1 MRRRKLLWAIS
12 IIAMLT
18 LFSFYINV
26 PYYIT
31 QPGSAISLEPMVQ
44 VEKGYHHEK
53 GSLKLTTVRM
63 GPATLAGYLYAQV
76 DPYTDLVQTSDI
88 HSPMESDEEYAK
100 QQLEIM
106 SASQDTAK
114 IVAFERAGYDVHVQN
129 SGAIVMQML
138 PGFPAEKVLKIG
150 DVITAVNQTKIAT
163 AADLVNA
170 LKGKKVN
177 EKVQLTFN
185 RDGKKQEAAI
195 QLKTLPAVVKGASPR
210 AGIGIA
216 SPITKRV
223 FSLPKKVNIKSE
235 QIGGPSAG
243 LMFTLEIINQLSKEN
258 LTKGYQIAGTGT
270 IDEDGAVGRIG
281 GIQHKVVAADR
292 DGAEIF
298 FAPNDLPP
306 EGEQSNY
313 EEALA
318 MANKIHTK
326 MKIVPVKTVDDAL
339 HYLQS
344 IKEKGTR

>member
-1 MRRRKLLWAIS
+1 MKRSKLLWTIS
-12 IIAMLT
+12 FIAMLI
-18 LFSFYINV
+18 LLSFYINV

-44 VEKGYHHEK
+44 VEKGYHHET
-53 GSLKLTTVRM
+53 GSLKMTTVRM
-63 GPATLAGYLYAQV
+63 GPTTLAGYLYAQM
-76 DPYTDLVQTSDI
+76 DPYTDLVQTSDV
-88 HSPMESDEEYAK
+88 HNPAETDEDYAQ

-106 SASQDTAK
+106 NASQDTAK
-114 IVAFERAGYDVHVQN
+114 IVAFERAGYPVHVLN
-129 SGAIVMQML
+129 SGAVVMQML
-138 PGFPAEKVLKIG
+138 TGYPAEKVLKIG
-150 DVITAVNQTKIAT
+150 DVITTVNQTKIST

-177 EKVQLTFN
+177 ERVLLTFSRN
-185 RDGKKQEAAI
+185 GKKQEATI
-195 QLKTLPAVVKGASPR
+195 ELKTLPSVAKGASPR

-281 GIQHKVVAADR
+281 GIKHKVVAADR

-298 FAPNDLPP
+298 FAPNDVAPA
-306 EGEQSNY
+306 GEQSNY
-313 EEALA
+313 DEAMG
-318 MANKIHTK
+318 MANQIHTN
-326 MKIVPVKTVDDAL
+326 MRIVPVKTVDDAL
-339 HYLQS
+339 RYLRNLPAKRS
-344 IKEKGTR
+344 